1 MEVVLWRKRRIKR
14 PRGASDRRREPR
26 FSDGV
31 EIVLT
36 AQEKD
41 AEGRGPRSYYART
54 KDASPSGLKVESAD
68 PIPVGTVLSVRLQ
81 SPKTK
86 SEIRATA
93 KVKWVTRVK
102 DGESYELGLEFVMTS
117 VRTILDL
124 VEHIYKS

>member
-14 PRGASDRRREPR
+14 PRRTSDRRREPR
-26 FSDGV
+26 FADGV
-31 EIVLT
+31 EIVLA

-54 KDASPSGLKVESAD
+54 IDASPSGLKVESTD

-93 KVKWVTRVK
+93 EVRWVTRVE

-124 VEHIYKS
+124 VEHVYKS